1 MNNKSLAFITIA
13 GFIYL
18 HLEIKEL
25 QRYLKSYGYHEW
37 MKEYSGIDYDRYEH
51 CSMSWDEYREYNK
64 KPVVII
70 KKLINR
76 IF

>member
-18 HLEIKEL
+18 HFEIKET
-25 QRYLKSYGYHEW
+25 QRFLKSYGYHEW
-37 MKEYSGIDYDRYEH
+37 MREYSGIDYDRFEH
-51 CSMSWDEYREYNK
+51 RSMSRDEYREYNK
-64 KPVVII
+64 KATTVLN
-70 KKLINR
+70 KLINH